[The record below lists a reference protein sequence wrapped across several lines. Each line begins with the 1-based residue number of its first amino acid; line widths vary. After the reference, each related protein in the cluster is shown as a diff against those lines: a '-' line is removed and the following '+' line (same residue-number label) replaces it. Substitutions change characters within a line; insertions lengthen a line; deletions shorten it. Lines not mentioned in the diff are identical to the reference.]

1 MSWSRYSNVAL
12 AVLVL
17 AVAAVAPV
25 AAVSVSAQ
33 DAPSSV
39 EVGQSQDVSFTVTD
53 LYTNYDQWTLQGETE
68 LEQVTWT
75 VTTYDVGGAQLA
87 QTQYNAQSFNHSIAK
102 SDDVAEVTV
111 RLQGTPPSVAN
122 WSYDPAQ
129 SITLASFSESQ
140 QGGASTIVD
149 TYSARPY
156 TQDSQAAREAISSA
170 ADTIDQAES
179 AGAGT
184 GEAEQLLNNAISAYD
199 NGNFENAQDLA
210 SQAQNQAESAQQST
224 QQTNT
229 LLMVGGGVVVLL
241 VIAGIVY
248 WFLQQRESYD
258 KLG

>member
-1 MSWSRYSNVAL
+1 MNWSRSSSTTLVLVAL
-12 AVLVL
+12 LLVAVVP
-17 AVAAVAPV
+17 AAG
-25 AAVSVSAQ
+25 VSVSG
-33 DAPSSV
+33 DATPSTV
-39 EVGQSQDVSFTVTD
+39 EVGAQQDVTYEVTD
-53 LYTNYDQWTLQGETE
+53 LYTDYDQWTLSGETE
-68 LEQVTWT
+68 LTAVTWT
-75 VTTYDVGGAQLA
+75 VTTYDQTGAKIDQ
-87 QTQYNAQSFNHSIAK
+87 QQYNAQSFNHSIAK

-156 TQDSQAAREAISSA
+156 TQDSQAARDAISSA

-184 GEAEQLLNNAISAYD
+184 GEAEQLLTNAISAYD

-248 WFLQQRESYD
+248 WFLQQQDSYD